1 MRSSAINHTYASRST
16 QSVIESWDIIWEENT
31 SENQVR
37 ITLKSVGDT
46 ADETMEKLK
55 ERVGGI
61 FHCPVEIEAGFGNL
75 AQAYDPE
82 RKQYYSSKL
91 LASLGRAEREERVVG
106 VADVDLYVPRLN
118 FVFGEADVLS
128 RTAIVSLCRLKQEYY
143 GLAPDEALFLER
155 ATKEI
160 VHELGHTFG
169 LGHCPNNRCV
179 MHFSNSLAD
188 TDLKRAHFCDKCR
201 PKIIL

>member
-1 MRSSAINHTYASRST
+1 
-16 QSVIESWDIIWEENT
+16 
-31 SENQVR
+31 
-37 ITLKSVGDT
+37 
-46 ADETMEKLK
+46 MEKL
-55 ERVGGI
+55 EDRVGGI
-61 FHCPVEIEAGFGNL
+61 FHCPVETEAGFSDL
-75 AQAYDPE
+75 AQAYNPE
-82 RKQYYSSKL
+82 RKQYHSSKL
-91 LASLGRAEREERVVG
+91 LASLGKAEREEKVVG

-128 RTAIVSLCRLKQEYY
+128 GTAIVSLCRLRQDYY

-160 VHELGHTFG
+160 VHEVGHTFG
-169 LGHCPNNRCV
+169 LEHCSNNRCV

-188 TDLKRAHFCDKCR
+188 TDLKEAHFCRMCH

>member
-1 MRSSAINHTYASRST
+1 
-16 QSVIESWDIIWEENT
+16 VK
-31 SENQVR
+31 
-37 ITLKSVGDT
+37 ITLKPIGDV
-46 ADETMEKLK
+46 ADETVEKVND
-55 ERVGGI
+55 RVGSI
-61 FHCPVEIEAGFGNL
+61 FHCPVEIESGSGDL

-91 LASLGRAEREERVVG
+91 LASLGKAKNDERVVG
-106 VADVDLYVPRLN
+106 IADVDLYVPRLN
-118 FVFGEADVLS
+118 FVFGEAGVGS
-128 RTAIVSLCRLKQEYY
+128 GTAIVSLCRLRQEYY
-143 GLAPDEALFLER
+143 GLDPDEALFLER

-169 LGHCPNNRCV
+169 LEHCPNNKCV

-188 TDLKRAHFCDKCR
+188 TDVKDVHFCDQCR